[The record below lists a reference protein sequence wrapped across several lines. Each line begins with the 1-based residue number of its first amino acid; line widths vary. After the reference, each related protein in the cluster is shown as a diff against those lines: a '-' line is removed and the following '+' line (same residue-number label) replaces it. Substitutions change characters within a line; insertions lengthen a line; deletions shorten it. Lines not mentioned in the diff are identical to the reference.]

1 MTGATDAKEALSVWN
16 ALKPKIEQL
25 IAEKTQTAV
34 RQKKMNIAQID
45 TAHQTIKVY
54 DGVNISRSIT
64 IPYVPGAGIDL
75 LSDGNSV
82 LVEWR
87 DNDISTAVAVAPGQ
101 GWTDAVGNLPGTTL
115 TNPSISGGVMTG
127 NIDVSQATVN
137 FFGDVLYSN
146 SDPTQGMAS
155 GTGLVGGVNVLTR
168 PYNLFL
174 FEFCYSTDYPNVR
187 NSAVLYIPTPLLDA
201 VDLYAQCSVVW
212 YGNSAVSASWRQINV
227 YKTTSGTDTFWTMMA
242 GPGYLATV
250 SANTNQTKYCIPTRI
265 IGMHI

>member
-1 MTGATDAKEALSVWN
+1 MTDARDALSVWD

-25 IAEKTQTAV
+25 IADKTQTAV
-34 RQKKMNIAQID
+34 RQKKMNITRID
-45 TAHQTIKVY
+45 TSAKTVTVY
-54 DGVNISRSIT
+54 DGINSSRSIT
-64 IPYVPGAGIDL
+64 IPYVPGVGIDL
-75 LSDGNSV
+75 LSSGYSV

-101 GWTDAVGNLPGTTL
+101 GWASSVGDLPGATL
-115 TNPSISGGVMTG
+115 PYATLSNPVLSGNV
-127 NIDVSQATVN
+127 DVSGASIN
-137 FFGDVLYSN
+137 FFGDVLYTN
-146 SDPTQGMAS
+146 SDPTQTMAS
-155 GTGLVGGVNVLTR
+155 GTGLVSGVNVLTR

-174 FEFCYSTDYPNVR
+174 FEFCYSTDYTNTR
-187 NSAVLYIPTPLLDA
+187 NSVSLYIPTLSGA

-212 YGNSAVSASWRQINV
+212 YGPSAIAASWRQIHV

-250 SANTNQTKYCIPTRI
+250 SGNTNYTKYCIPLRI